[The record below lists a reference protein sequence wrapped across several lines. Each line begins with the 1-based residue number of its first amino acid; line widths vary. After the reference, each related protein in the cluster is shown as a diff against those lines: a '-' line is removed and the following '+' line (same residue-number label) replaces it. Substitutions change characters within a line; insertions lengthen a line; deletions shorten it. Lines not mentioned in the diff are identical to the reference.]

1 MHWFFYLSH
10 TFFLQ
15 FGPKKIEFI
24 SNGKK
29 DSHEKNKVYKYE
41 NYPECNIY
49 ADKKYE
55 IILSSVLIFWMLY
68 YKTKF

>member
-1 MHWFFYLSH
+1 MA
-10 TFFLQ
+10 
-15 FGPKKIEFI
+15 KKIHM
-24 SNGKK
+24 KK
-29 DSHEKNKVYKYE
+29 TRYTNMKIIQNV
-41 NYPECNIY
+41 NIY